1 VAEFPSSPL
10 SPKEFLEKWLP
21 QAFADAE
28 LPPGSDQVD
37 VQLGIKLDGEGGGEW
52 IFHMASGKLSVS
64 EAPRADASFTY
75 VQSVDDWRGA
85 LWEGRGGAIGKQA
98 SALFRPGE
106 EAAPARPGQMGAAGA
121 PSPAALE
128 QMRQLDGVIRMVV
141 AGGEGGDWKVDFKL
155 GPGDIPVEPTTTI
168 TVTADDAAAMERGE
182 LDPMQAF
189 MSGRM
194 QVLGDMALMMQ
205 MQAIQMQAAA
215 QATAAST
222 GGGDSA

>member
-1 VAEFPSSPL
+1 
-10 SPKEFLEKWLP
+10 
-21 QAFADAE
+21 
-28 LPPGSDQVD
+28 
-37 VQLGIKLDGEGGGEW
+37 
-52 IFHMASGKLSVS
+52 
-64 EAPRADASFTY
+64 
-75 VQSVDDWRGA
+75 
-85 LWEGRGGAIGKQA
+85 
-98 SALFRPGE
+98 
-106 EAAPARPGQMGAAGA
+106 MGAGGA

-155 GPGDIPVEPTTTI
+155 GPGEIPTEPTTTI

-194 QVLGDMALMMQ
+194 QVMGDMALMMQ

-215 QATAAST
+215 AAAAAAK
-222 GGGDSA
+222 GDSEA